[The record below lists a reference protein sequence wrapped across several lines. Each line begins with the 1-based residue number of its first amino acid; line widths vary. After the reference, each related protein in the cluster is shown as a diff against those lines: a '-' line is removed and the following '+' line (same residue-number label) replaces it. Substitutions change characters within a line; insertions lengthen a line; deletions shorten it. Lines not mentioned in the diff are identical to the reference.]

1 MAETIINKINER
13 IKKYP
18 NGKILFIKDFTDLSN
33 DAVVRQSLKR
43 LVEKEKLIK
52 ISQGIYYKP
61 KKDKILGTL
70 KPSLDMVAE
79 AIARRDKAR
88 IIPTGSFALYKLGLS
103 EQVPMNIVYLTD
115 GSPRVIKINSRKITF
130 KKTSP
135 KDLAVNHKLS
145 SMLIQAL
152 KEIGLKNIN
161 DFTNKRI
168 KQIIKQSNEIDA
180 VKKNILIAPV
190 WIQSIVKSII
200 KEIENE

>member
-1 MAETIINKINER
+1 MAETVINKINER

>member
-1 MAETIINKINER
+1 MEKTVINKIDER
-13 IKKYP
+13 IKKSP
-18 NGKILFIKDFTDLSN
+18 NGKILFIKDFSDLGN
-33 DAVVRQSLKR
+33 NAAVRQSLKR
-43 LVEKEKLIK
+43 LLEKEKLIK

-61 KKDKILGTL
+61 KKDQILGTL

-115 GSPRVIKINSRKITF
+115 GSPRIVKIGSRKITF

-145 SMLIQAL
+145 SLLIQSL
-152 KEIGLKNIN
+152 KELGLKNVN
-161 DFTNKRI
+161 DYTIMRI
-168 KQIIKQSNEIDA
+168 RHIIKQSNEIDA
-180 VKKNILIAPV
+180 VKKNIINASV
-190 WIQSIVKSII
+190 WIQTVIKSII
-200 KEIENE
+200 KDIENE